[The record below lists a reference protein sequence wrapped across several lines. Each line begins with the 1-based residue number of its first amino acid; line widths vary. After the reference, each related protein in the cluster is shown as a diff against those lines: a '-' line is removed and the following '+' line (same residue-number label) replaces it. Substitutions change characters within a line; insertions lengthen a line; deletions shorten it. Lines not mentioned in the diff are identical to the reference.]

1 MRWQWHSFALCGG
14 YIKVWQGFSTSR
26 CTFTLRLT
34 QGSFSLQDLVTSK
47 RHRKV
52 KHSTGVERSAGRPL
66 TKHTQCA
73 ISMHSDKHSHI
84 HSTLKASAASTCQ
97 THASMILT
105 TFLDMQK
112 AYEWTLVYSFLSYW
126 ASSRSHSVIY
136 GRLILQHNQTG
147 QSQLRNML
155 GLPWQTTENQQLKSK
170 VQMKGLQFSCW
181 TYSRSAF

>member
-1 MRWQWHSFALCGG
+1 MTVAQFC
-14 YIKVWQGFSTSR
+14 IVWRLYKGLAGLLNITLHVHLAAYAGLMLTAGPGHFKAPPKGQAFHWSGAVSGASTHQ
-26 CTFTLRLT
+26 T
-34 QGSFSLQDLVTSK
+34 
-47 RHRKV
+47 
-52 KHSTGVERSAGRPL
+52 
-66 TKHTQCA
+66 HTQRA

-105 TFLDMQK
+105 TYLDVQK

-136 GRLILQHNQTG
+136 GRLILQHNQTD

-155 GLPWQTTENQQLKSK
+155 GLPWQTTVKQQLKSK
-170 VQMKGLQFSCW
+170 VQMKGLQFS
-181 TYSRSAF
+181 SRSAF